1 MSSLKKAGW
10 APMSASGR
18 FMRITASFQPDGDI
32 GPHLKPQTTVP
43 GGSTAFFGT
52 TSTPS
57 RMITRPFA

>member
-1 MSSLKKAGW
+1 MCARLAFRKK
-10 APMSASGR
+10 
-18 FMRITASFQPDGDI
+18 IDGAHTVRPSI
-32 GPHLKPQTTVP
+32 GLPRSESVFPAQTTVP